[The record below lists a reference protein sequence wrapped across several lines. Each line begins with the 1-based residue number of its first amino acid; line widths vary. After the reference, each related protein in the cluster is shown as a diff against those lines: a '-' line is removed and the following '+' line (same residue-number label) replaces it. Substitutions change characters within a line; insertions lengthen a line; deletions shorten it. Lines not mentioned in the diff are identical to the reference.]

1 MCIKKYKFNYA
12 SSKVVFVILAV
23 LNFCYFSIATSTLS
37 IFDCKLSGINMVL
50 SSEPSIV
57 CKVDDPEYRYLLYPA
72 IASLI
77 IYVIGVPAL
86 FFVLL
91 FSNKAKIKEAQQTMR
106 EQGLT
111 SPRLA
116 GLASPKSLTED
127 NATQVKYGFLFQ
139 QYKPEKFYW
148 EIIIVFRKLLIVAS
162 IMLFSDEDPEFQ
174 VSSKLSIITS
184 NIDVQQIS

>member
-1 MCIKKYKFNYA
+1 
-12 SSKVVFVILAV
+12 
-23 LNFCYFSIATSTLS
+23 
-37 IFDCKLSGINMVL
+37 MVL